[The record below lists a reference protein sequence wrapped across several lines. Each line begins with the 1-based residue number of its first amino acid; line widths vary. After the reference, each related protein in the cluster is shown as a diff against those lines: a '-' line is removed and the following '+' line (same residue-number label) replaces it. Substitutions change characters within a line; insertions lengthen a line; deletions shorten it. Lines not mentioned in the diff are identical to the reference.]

1 MRYVG
6 LYLNHPN
13 FPLGQQ
19 RVLVTSEGPKWV
31 ELFSPFSLARG
42 RIPTELV
49 KEPTLGETWPETGA
63 RDVPDVPLRKLLKIA
78 RARYADDQRSIK
90 AAALEGRSTDVLS
103 RGKYHKPAKR
113 LIKVL
118 AAAVEEEKGR

>member
-1 MRYVG
+1 MRYVD

-42 RIPTELV
+42 RIPTLIV

-78 RARYADDQRSIK
+78 HARYADDRRSIK
-90 AAALEGRSTDVLS
+90 AAKLEGRTIDVLS
-103 RGKYHKPAKR
+103 RGKYRKPVKR
-113 LIKVL
+113 LIKAL
-118 AAAVEEEKGR
+118 GMAAEKEEGR